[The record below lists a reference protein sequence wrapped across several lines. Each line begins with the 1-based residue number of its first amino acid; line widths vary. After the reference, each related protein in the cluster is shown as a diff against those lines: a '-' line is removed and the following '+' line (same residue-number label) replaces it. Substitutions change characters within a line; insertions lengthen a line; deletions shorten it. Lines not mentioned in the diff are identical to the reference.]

1 MANRR
6 ATSSHERSDLI
17 DDGGEFVRY
26 RAYRLEEHVSVKA
39 QPCGPKSAV
48 LKQTNQNF
56 KPKSQTVKPKL
67 QKTASFPCFS
77 AIWFK
82 VSGFW
87 VKPSNRIVK
96 PNAKAQTELVKF

>member
-1 MANRR
+1 VLYFF
-6 ATSSHERSDLI
+6 ATSGYKKQR
-17 DDGGEFVRY
+17 FVACQRISKPRHA
-26 RAYRLEEHVSVKA
+26 RA
-39 QPCGPKSAV
+39 CGPKSAV